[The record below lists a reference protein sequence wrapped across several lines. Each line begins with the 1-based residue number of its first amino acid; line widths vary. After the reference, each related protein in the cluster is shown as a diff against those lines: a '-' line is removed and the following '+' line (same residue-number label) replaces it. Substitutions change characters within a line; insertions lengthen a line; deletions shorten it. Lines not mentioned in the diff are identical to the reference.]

1 MDKERGFWRRGLW
14 LFWLVGAVLVFGCRP
29 DAGRGGEDAPAA
41 KRVEG
46 VAEAGSAVLT
56 KAGPNEG
63 RDWFGDAT
71 EEVGLNF
78 VHFNGMCRR
87 FYICEIKAPGVGV
100 VDFDNDGDLDLY
112 LVQATMFDPGMSIDA
127 AVIPPSG
134 PLPLKDRLFRNE
146 LIGPDGAVGPLRFTD
161 VTERSGVE
169 ASGYGIG
176 VAAGDYDNDG
186 WIDLYVSNMGP
197 NHLLHNNGDGTF
209 TDRAV
214 ALGVEDP
221 RYSTGATFL
230 DYDNDGW
237 LDLFV
242 CAYVNFKER
251 TNIECFHPS
260 GQRDYCGP
268 LAYEP
273 LVDRLFHNR
282 GDGTFEDVTV
292 ASRIATEYGSGL
304 GVIAADFNS
313 DGWMDIYVAN
323 DARENQCWINQ
334 GDGTFRND
342 ALMAGCA
349 LDATGDPQASMGV
362 DAGDFDGDGDE
373 DLFMTHL
380 AGETNAIYVNDGT
393 GFFEE
398 MSSATGLAVPSV
410 PYTSFGT
417 RWFDYDN
424 DGWLDIAIANGAV
437 SIEETQARAGDPF
450 PYKQRNQ
457 LFRNTGNGRLVEV
470 TDQAGVAFKQMEVSR
485 GLAFGDLDN
494 DGDTDL
500 LLTNNSGP
508 ARVLI
513 NQVGQDMH
521 WLGLRLLDRAGVRDM
536 LGARVWVDRKGAPPL
551 LRRVH
556 TDGSY
561 ICANDPR
568 VLVGLGTLESVER
581 IRVEWPDG
589 SREAFLGLDVD
600 RYHVMRQGGGM
611 AWVD

>member
-1 MDKERGFWRRGLW
+1 MDKERGFWRRGLR
-14 LFWLVGAVLVFGCRP
+14 LFCLVGAVLVFGCRP
-29 DAGRGGEDAPAA
+29 DTERGEDTPAA

-56 KAGPNEG
+56 KAGPNGG

-71 EEVGLNF
+71 EEVGLDF
-78 VHFNGMCRR
+78 VHFNGMCGR

-112 LVQATMFDPGMSIDA
+112 LVQATMFDPGMSVDA

-146 LIGPDGAVGPLRFTD
+146 LIGPNGAVGSLRFTD
-161 VTERSGVE
+161 VTESSGVE
-169 ASGYGIG
+169 ATGYGIG

-260 GQRDYCGP
+260 GQQDYCGP

-292 ASRIATEYGSGL
+292 TSRIATEYGSGL
-304 GVIAADFNS
+304 GVIAADFNR

-457 LFRNTGNGRLVEV
+457 LFRNAGNGRLVEV
-470 TDQAGVAFKQMEVSR
+470 TDQAGAAFELMEVSR

-536 LGARVWVDRKGAPPL
+536 LGARVWVDRQGAPPL

-556 TDGSY
+556 VDGSY

-589 SREAFLGLDVD
+589 SREVFLGLDVD
-600 RYHVMRQGGGM
+600 RYHVIRQGGGM